1 MENYQRQNPAQLGL
15 LPLTAY
21 TKLLRVCRIAYEKN
35 NNAHA
40 WTHGR
45 GVMRHGRRIKAG
57 CVKSHNRHMQFV
69 QTLSSVVHAERS
81 ESPGCAGFVQLA
93 TTVQFSYFLSFF
105 CAVESISLIRF
116 SWFTSEAPGS

>member
-1 MENYQRQNPAQLGL
+1 MQRATYAHIKVESYQRQNPAQPGL

-57 CVKSHNRHMQFV
+57 CVKKPQP
-69 QTLSSVVHAERS
+69 AY
-81 ESPGCAGFVQLA
+81 A
-93 TTVQFSYFLSFF
+93 
-105 CAVESISLIRF
+105 IR
-116 SWFTSEAPGS
+116 TDT